1 MAEGSA
7 EPDRRRVYVV
17 LAAALVA
24 VSFAA
29 VFIRLADSPAP
40 VVALYRLA
48 IASVILAPSTVRALR
63 RTPLRGRAAWLTA
76 VSGLALAV
84 HFATWISSLSFTTIA
99 ASVTLATTTPLWT
112 ALFAWLVLGTAPTLS
127 VMIGMTLAVA
137 GAAVIGF
144 GDLSGGTNPVL
155 GDLLAL
161 TAAACAAV
169 YFLIG
174 REVMRGGV
182 SLSAYVGAVYGWAAL
197 WLLPLPLLTGVPY
210 FGYSWEALGWIA
222 LLALVPQVI
231 GHTGLNYTAR
241 HLGATVTATAVLAEP
256 IGSGVLAAIVF
267 SEVPKPMTM
276 LGAVLVLVGVTLVVR
291 TSEPRPGGRIRMP
304 EEEGATAIAL
314 DARHDAPPPREA
326 R

>member
-7 EPDRRRVYVV
+7 EPDRRRVYLV

-29 VFIRLADSPAP
+29 VFIRLANAPAP

-48 IASVILAPSTVRALR
+48 IASLILAPSTLRALR
-63 RTPLRGRAAWLTA
+63 RTPLKGRAAWLTA
-76 VSGLALAV
+76 LSGLALAI

-112 ALFAWLVLGTAPTLS
+112 ALFAWLVLGAAPTLS
-127 VMIGMTLAVA
+127 VLLGMTVAVA

-144 GDLSGGTNPVL
+144 GDLVGGTNPVL

-161 TAAACAAV
+161 AAAACAAV

-182 SLSAYVGAVYGWAAL
+182 SLPAYVGAVYGWAAL
-197 WLLPLPLLTGVPY
+197 WLLPLPLIAGVPY
-210 FGYSWEALGWIA
+210 LGYSWEALGWIA
-222 LLALVPQVI
+222 LLALVPQVV

-256 IGSGVLAAIVF
+256 IGSGVLAALVF
-267 SEVPKPMTM
+267 GEVPPPMT
-276 LGAVLVLVGVTLVVR
+276 LVGAVLVLGGVTLVVR
-291 TSEPRPGGRIRMP
+291 TGEPRGRGRA
-304 EEEGATAIAL
+304 GTGTKTA
-314 DARHDAPPPREA
+314 
-326 R
+326 